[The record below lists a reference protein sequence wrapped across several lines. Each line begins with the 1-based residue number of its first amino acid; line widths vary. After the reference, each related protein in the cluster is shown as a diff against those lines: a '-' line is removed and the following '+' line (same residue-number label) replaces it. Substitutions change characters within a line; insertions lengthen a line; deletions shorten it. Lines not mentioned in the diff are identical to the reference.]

1 MGHIRDWCSED
12 KHINHSHSFPG
23 DYTPLPVDVAITA
36 SGTPV
41 AGQSFTL
48 TCVTTT
54 SLSSPTYQW
63 FSDSGAMIGSSSTLT
78 IDPLLESGTGEYSCQ
93 VSAGSGA
100 SQRYGCGVE
109 RVVVQGNTTMCVC
122 MYGSLMAGRACHS
135 YGY

>member
-1 MGHIRDWCSED
+1 MAVTIR
-12 KHINHSHSFPG
+12 F
-23 DYTPLPVDVAITA
+23 TA

-41 AGQSFTL
+41 AGQSFNL
-48 TCVTTT
+48 TCQATT

-63 FSDSGAMIGSSSTLT
+63 FSDNGAMIGSSSTLT

-109 RVVVQGNTTMCVC
+109 RVVVQGNAAMCVC
-122 MYGSLMAGRACHS
+122 MYGSLIAGRACHS
-135 YGY
+135 YGS